1 MTGKRGFVTQP
12 ATIAKQKGV
21 YRPSRH
27 GNEKENL
34 TIESL
39 SKVPKPPER
48 LDKNGADFWNEMLS
62 DLIKINGLIAFTD
75 LPNFELMAY
84 NFQIIRICQKELENG
99 LMVIDNNGNQKQS
112 PFWNTFKEAEKV
124 FIMLSR
130 EYGCTASARNRLNF
144 ESNEVKEDPLAQFGI
159 CL

>member
-1 MTGKRGFVTQP
+1 MSGPVRQP
-12 ATIAKQKGV
+12 AIIAKMKNV

-34 TIESL
+34 TIEGL
-39 SKVPKPPER
+39 TKVPKPPER
-48 LDKNGADFWNEMLS
+48 LDKNGANFWNDMLS
-62 DLIKINGLIAFTD
+62 ELIKINGLIAFTD

-84 NFQIIRICQKELENG
+84 NFQIIRICQKELDKS
-99 LMVIDNNGNQKQS
+99 LMVIDNNGSLKQS
-112 PFWNTFKEAEKV
+112 PFWNTLKEAEKV

-144 ESNEVKEDPLAQFGI
+144 ESNEVKEDPLLNFS
-159 CL
+159 L